1 MMKRLSR
8 IAVLLLFGAIA
19 ACAPREQVLV
29 ILSTNDMHA
38 HIERFPRL
46 ATAVERCRDTAS
58 VLLVDAGDRWTA
70 SDWWIESEETRVE
83 GVYNE
88 EGEEIPELTEWMKKM
103 LN

>member
-1 MMKRLSR
+1 MTP
-8 IAVLLLFGAIA
+8 ATHTELLNLAKMA
-19 ACAPREQVLV
+19 ADYITKLNGESETFDVY
-29 ILSTNDMHA
+29 TEHYT
-38 HIERFPRL
+38 
-46 ATAVERCRDTAS
+46 ATIDYRATIGE
-58 VLLVDAGDRWTA
+58 DAGDRWTA